1 MSSFLSLTDQEKK
14 KIADNTYNIL
24 TGTKTTSYKINIG
37 GKPHN
42 TDHIPEISIITHNQ
56 SINLKEHTLNKF
68 FEFLENNNLYSIDP
82 TNNNIV
88 IDPKIFQIL
97 QYNTRDDDTKFGYVL
112 YLTEAQYKDFQNNRS
127 LKSLY
132 NDMSK
137 ITADPIKKIESI
149 NYSLLSEA
157 FNPSIGTSMNKT
169 FTNTDAQIILKDL

>member
-1 MSSFLSLTDQEKK
+1 M
-14 KIADNTYNIL
+14 
-24 TGTKTTSYKINIG
+24 
-37 GKPHN
+37 
-42 TDHIPEISIITHNQ
+42 
-56 SINLKEHTLNKF
+56 NKF

-112 YLTEAQYKDFQNNRS
+112 YLTEAQYKDFKNNRNPS

-132 NDMSK
+132 NNMSK